1 MWVYMEYY
9 QHKANGLYYVIRY
22 RDTMELST
30 TPFCFKTESTAINYI
45 IAHGLTPHKIDN
57 K

>member
-9 QHKANGLYYVIRY
+9 RHNASEIYYVIRY
-22 RDTMELST
+22 RDNGELST
-30 TPFCFKTESTAINYI
+30 TPFGFKSEDSAIDYI
-45 IAHGLTPHKIDN
+45 MAHGLTPHKINN